1 MMSAY
6 IYTTI
11 MIKNARLLGK
21 NVPFKDTLD
30 NDQGSI
36 QLEYWRTWQYFY
48 KLNRW
53 HTNFPPMPNVILRQT
68 CSEREIVNPEFN
80 FCCVERLTNLL
91 EAITETL
98 TRSSNN
104 KCYKYF
110 NTRQGCKRQY
120 WRIQIKL
127 VLLIRSQ
134 SLLAKFYITLKTVLR
149 FVIFFDIFQRRLP
162 GLARWKKK
170 KVNFVH
176 QRTKN
181 IVITFYIKKKK
192 WRYIV
197 HVQCDQKEKILCRN
211 SVTVA
216 EDFICRWIFRIKKSS
231 VSNMLDCIRQNN
243 SNHVPV
249 KL

>member
-6 IYTTI
+6 IYTT

-127 VLLIRSQ
+127 VLLIQSQ

-170 KVNFVH
+170 GKFCPSENE
-176 QRTKN
+176 KYCN
-181 IVITFYIKKKK
+181 YIL
-192 WRYIV
+192 
-197 HVQCDQKEKILCRN
+197 H
-211 SVTVA
+211 
-216 EDFICRWIFRIKKSS
+216 
-231 VSNMLDCIRQNN
+231 
-243 SNHVPV
+243 
-249 KL
+249 